1 MTFDMVRLG
10 LPNTAALVA
19 LAIMP
24 VVALTTL
31 ADPRPPVEIEAAAI
45 CQASAGCAQ
54 LAAAT
59 PWVDV
64 DQARTICSAR

>member
-1 MTFDMVRLG
+1 MTFDMIRLG

-31 ADPRPPVEIEAAAI
+31 ADPRPAAGRVEQIEPATI
-45 CQASAGCAQ
+45 CQVPVTCTAIVVT
-54 LAAAT
+54 AA
-59 PWVDV
+59 PGFVLE
-64 DQARTICSAR
+64 

>member
-31 ADPRPPVEIEAAAI
+31 ADPRPAVRQAEQIEAATI
-45 CQASAGCAQ
+45 CRAPMACTEIAV
-54 LAAAT
+54 AAAAES
-59 PWVDV
+59 VLE
-64 DQARTICSAR
+64 

>member
-1 MTFDMVRLG
+1 MDFDLIRLG

-31 ADPRPPVEIEAAAI
+31 PDPRPAAGPVEQVEAATI
-45 CQASAGCAQ
+45 CQAPGACTE
-54 LAAAT
+54 LAVATAA
-59 PWVDV
+59 PESV
-64 DQARTICSAR
+64 SE